1 MRRPT
6 TRLATGLV
14 ALACLGALGACSSDD
29 ASTSTSKDPVEVEV
43 GKAFTWNGFD
53 VEDGWE
59 LNAIKRSAGL
69 EEVTTPEVKGTIT
82 NTSDE
87 ERAALFEM
95 VFSTDG
101 SAGRDAQLLGRDA
114 WSPTS
119 PSSSSARAS
128 ARRCLRTTTQSSSR
142 SSAETRPP
150 ADVGRRHG

>member
-29 ASTSTSKDPVEVEV
+29 ASTSASTDPVEVEV

-59 LNAIKRSAGL
+59 LNGIKRSAGL

-101 SAGRDAQLLGRDA
+101 SPVATL
-114 WSPTS
+114 SC
-119 PSSSSARAS
+119 SAA
-128 ARRCLRTTTQSSSR
+128 TH
-142 SSAETRPP
+142 
-150 ADVGRRHG
+150 GRRPVPAVHLPGPQHDDA

>member
-1 MRRPT
+1 VRRRT

-59 LNAIKRSAGL
+59 LKGIKRSAGL

-82 NTSDE
+82 NASDE
-87 ERAALFEM
+87 ERVALFEM

-101 SAGRDAQLLGRDA
+101 SPVATLSCSAPSMVADQSKQFICPGLSTTMPEDYDAVVVQEFRRD
-114 WSPTS
+114 TS
-119 PSSSSARAS
+119 S
-128 ARRCLRTTTQSSSR
+128 
-142 SSAETRPP
+142 
-150 ADVGRRHG
+150 

>member
-1 MRRPT
+1 VRRPT

-59 LNAIKRSAGL
+59 LKGIKRSAGL

-82 NTSDE
+82 NASDE
-87 ERAALFEM
+87 ERVALFEM

-101 SAGRDAQLLGRDA
+101 SPVATLSCSAPRMVADQSQQFICPGLSTTMPEDYDAVVVQEFRRD
-114 WSPTS
+114 TS
-119 PSSSSARAS
+119 S
-128 ARRCLRTTTQSSSR
+128 
-142 SSAETRPP
+142 
-150 ADVGRRHG
+150 

>member
-1 MRRPT
+1 VRRPT
-6 TRLATGLV
+6 TRLATVLV

-59 LNAIKRSAGL
+59 LNGIKRSAGL

-87 ERAALFEM
+87 ERTALFEM
-95 VFSTDG
+95 VFSADG
-101 SAGRDAQLLGRDA
+101 SPVATLSCSAPSMVADQSQQFICPGLSTTMPEDYDAVVVQEFRRD
-114 WSPTS
+114 T
-119 PSSSSARAS
+119 PS
-128 ARRCLRTTTQSSSR
+128 
-142 SSAETRPP
+142 
-150 ADVGRRHG
+150 

>member
-6 TRLATGLV
+6 TRLATGMV

-29 ASTSTSKDPVEVEV
+29 ASTSSSTDPVEVEV
-43 GKAFTWNGFD
+43 GKAFSWNSFD

-101 SAGRDAQLLGRDA
+101 SPVATLSCSAATMVADQSQQFICPGLSTTMPEDYDAVVVQEFRRD
-114 WSPTS
+114 T
-119 PSSSSARAS
+119 SSS
-128 ARRCLRTTTQSSSR
+128 
-142 SSAETRPP
+142 
-150 ADVGRRHG
+150 

>member
-1 MRRPT
+1 VRRPT

-59 LNAIKRSAGL
+59 LKGIKRSAGL

-82 NTSDE
+82 NASDE
-87 ERAALFEM
+87 ERVALFEM

-101 SAGRDAQLLGRDA
+101 SPVATLSCSAPSMVADQSQQFICPGLSTTMPEDYDAVVVQEFRRD
-114 WSPTS
+114 T
-119 PSSSSARAS
+119 PS
-128 ARRCLRTTTQSSSR
+128 
-142 SSAETRPP
+142 
-150 ADVGRRHG
+150 

>member
-1 MRRPT
+1 VRRSA

-14 ALACLGALGACSSDD
+14 TLACLGALGACSDD
-29 ASTSTSKDPVEVEV
+29 ASTSTSTGTSKDPVEVEV

-59 LNAIKRSAGL
+59 LKAIKRSAGM

-101 SAGRDAQLLGRDA
+101 SPVATLSCSAATMVADQSQQFICPGLSTTMPDDYDAVVVQEFRRE
-114 WSPTS
+114 TS
-119 PSSSSARAS
+119 S
-128 ARRCLRTTTQSSSR
+128 
-142 SSAETRPP
+142 
-150 ADVGRRHG
+150 G

>member
-14 ALACLGALGACSSDD
+14 ALTCVGALGACSSDD
-29 ASTSTSKDPVEVEV
+29 ASTSPSKDPVEVEV

-59 LNAIKRSAGL
+59 LKGIKRSAGL

-82 NTSDE
+82 NASDE
-87 ERAALFEM
+87 ERVALFEM

-101 SAGRDAQLLGRDA
+101 SPVATLSCSAPSMVADQSQQFICPGLSTTMPEDYDAVVVQEFRRD
-114 WSPTS
+114 T
-119 PSSSSARAS
+119 PS
-128 ARRCLRTTTQSSSR
+128 
-142 SSAETRPP
+142 
-150 ADVGRRHG
+150 